1 MSDFPWQD
9 AWDDL
14 YAKGMHELGMSEPDA
29 QVYADRH
36 ADELYEQRK
45 EAKVETTICAKCRW
59 LHGTAK
65 EGIWWA
71 WLCAAAPNAT
81 INPVCGTIDP
91 PFHRCVTI
99 NRGRCGMYEAGVN
112 ALAPKKETVHV

>member
-36 ADELYEQRK
+36 ADAELEKRQAPK
-45 EAKVETTICAKCRW
+45 PETTICAKCQNLHNDAKRDPHWRW
-59 LHGTAK
+59 LCT
-65 EGIWWA
+65 
-71 WLCAAAPNAT
+71 AAPIET
-81 INPVCGTIDP
+81 INPVCGYVDP
-91 PFHRCVTI
+91 PYRFCSTI
-99 NRGRCGMYEAGVN
+99 NKGACWMYREGPN
-112 ALAPKKETVHV
+112 ALNPKESADA